1 MKFLLGAATAAHQ
14 VEGNNKKSD
23 FWAMENMKYSDFDE
37 PSLDAVDH
45 YHHFKED
52 IDLLKKA
59 GLNAYRFSV
68 EWARIEPVEGE
79 FDMEEVKHYNEVIDY
94 CIEQGIE
101 PVITLHHFTSP
112 VWVITNGGW
121 EDERVIASFEKY
133 VKFVIS
139 QFGEKLHYV
148 CTINEANMGVQIAA
162 IMKRI
167 MKQMGLQVGLNSP
180 FQNGQPEKQEEV
192 ANVFHLPVGVVPNT
206 FLSPKTEKGD
216 DIIMRA
222 HQAAV
227 KAIKAQY
234 PDIKVGVTL
243 SLHDVQVI
251 DDSPEAAQQA
261 EKEWDAEF
269 KHYIPYIKNDD
280 FLGVQ
285 NYTRSLISANGQ
297 EVAPKDSKLTQMGY
311 EVYPEALEHVI
322 RTVAKDFHQEILVT
336 ENGIG
341 TSDDEQRQEFI
352 RVATEGV
359 KRCIQDG
366 IPVKAYFHWSLLD
379 NFEWHKG
386 FSKTFGLIAV
396 DRKTQKRYPKES
408 LTLLG
413 KVGSK
418 LFDM

>member
-14 VEGNNKKSD
+14 VEGNNKNSD
-23 FWAMENMKYSDFDE
+23 FWIMENMKYSDFDE

-45 YHHFKED
+45 YHRYKED

-68 EWARIEPVEGE
+68 EWARIEPVEGK
-79 FDMEEVKHYNEVIDY
+79 FDMEEVKHYDEVIDY
-94 CIEQGIE
+94 CIEQGVE
-101 PVITLHHFTSP
+101 PVITLHHFSSP

-121 EDERVIASFEKY
+121 EDEGMIASFEKY
-133 VKFVIS
+133 VKFVIG
-139 QFGEKLHYV
+139 QFGNKLHYV
-148 CTINEANMGVQIAA
+148 CTINEANMGIQIAA

-180 FQNGQPEKQEEV
+180 LQNGQPEKQEEL
-192 ANVFHLPVGVVPNT
+192 AKVFNLPVGVVPNI

-227 KAIKAQY
+227 KVIKAQF
-234 PDIKVGVTL
+234 PEIKVGVTF
-243 SLHDVQVI
+243 SLHDVQVV

-261 EKEWDAEF
+261 EKEWNAEF
-269 KHYIPYIKNDD
+269 KHYLPYIENDD
-280 FLGVQ
+280 FIGVQ

-297 EVAPKDSKLTQMGY
+297 ETAPKDSKLTQMGY

-322 RTVAKDFHQEILVT
+322 RCVAKDFHQEILVT

-359 KRCIQDG
+359 KHCIEDG

-386 FSKTFGLIAV
+386 YSKTFGLIEV

-408 LTLLG
+408 LTVLG
-413 KVGSK
+413 KVGNK
-418 LFDM
+418 LFKM